1 MTKGNTSV
9 VCPAGTF
16 LLGGGG
22 RTFTAGP
29 AVTAL
34 VESRPLSNTT
44 WTVTGVKAAATVG
57 SALIVQAYA
66 VCTT

>member
-1 MTKGNTSV
+1 MTKGTATAT
-9 VCPAGTF
+9 CPAGTF

-34 VESRPLSNTT
+34 VESRPLSTTT
-44 WTVTGVKAAATVG
+44 WTVIGVKTAATVG
-57 SALIVQAYA
+57 SSLIVQAYA